1 MNFIIRSLLF
11 QGDKIDKIQG
21 LFVYWVVSMLIVF
34 GVIITLSL

>member
-11 QGDKIDKIQG
+11 KGDKIDKIQG